1 MDSILEDRYLV
12 FLRVGR
18 SEAERRA
25 CDEEALADCAT
36 YEEAREVQQR
46 NHDVG
51 RDCVI
56 RYVGPA
62 GGGD

>member
-12 FLRVGR
+12 FLRVGL

-25 CDEEALADCAT
+25 CDEEALADCPT

-46 NHDVG
+46 YHDFG

-56 RYVGPA
+56 RFVGPA